1 MNRVLQIVLFGFAGL
16 LLVGCS
22 GGEKDEPIWE
32 QTKITDL
39 APSADAKDTS
49 DKLLK
54 TINFNIFIF
63 DISAE
68 NTSALDGIWQMLY
81 TKPLRFKDSD
91 AFVANSFAV
100 GFGQLDMW
108 NKVSDLLRSAGGR
121 KIEKISVLLTDD
133 QPNDINIGRL
143 VRRQTIF
150 YTPKSG
156 SSEGKTAGP
165 GKIALRIK
173 ARKSPALRGVC
184 DFDVVPVF
192 LPRISTSIPEL
203 AAREKAGEILFTSC
217 RLRAKMGLGDFILL
231 GPQKY
236 ISRQTTLAGLLFSRQ
251 KPKPITRTYLFVCT
265 GIID

>member
-1 MNRVLQIVLFGFAGL
+1 MNRVLQIALFGFAGL
-16 LLVGCS
+16 LLAGCNDP
-22 GGEKDEPIWE
+22 EKDKRIWE
-32 QTKITDL
+32 HTKITDL

-49 DKLLK
+49 GKMLK

-63 DISAE
+63 DIPAE

-91 AFVANSFAV
+91 AFAANSFAV

-108 NKVSDLLRSAGGR
+108 NKVSDLLRNAGGR
-121 KIEKISVLLTDD
+121 KMEKISVLLTDD
-133 QPNDINIGRL
+133 QPDDITIGRL

-156 SSEGKTAGP
+156 STEGATAGP

-173 ARKSPALRGVC
+173 ARKSPASRGVC

-192 LPRISTSIPEL
+192 LPRIISSIPEL